1 MSESGPTLP
10 MATGP
15 MSEAGTLRHFTVTQ
29 PFGRFPGKADMHRQA
44 RPVEFVENDPSCQ
57 SLGRFRRRKWKPAL
71 KSL

>member
-29 PFGRFPGKADMHRQA
+29 PFGRFPGKRTCTGRQGRLNLSRMTLAANRWAD
-44 RPVEFVENDPSCQ
+44 FVGAN
-57 SLGRFRRRKWKPAL
+57 GNRR
-71 KSL
+71 